1 MAASVAVRVPRPRG
15 DPGIPE
21 RSPPERGE
29 RLPGKLP
36 GPDRP
41 RGAARCPPGSED
53 EGMKGRLEA
62 TRSPRG
68 EPWAPAGTAVRGPRR
83 FRRGRGEERRAA
95 EEGDLQEAL
104 GLTRITSLS
113 STWQWGTDP
122 CLLPETTPRPLAPAR
137 GPLGLPLR
145 PRRTRLQAP
154 QRAGGLDVQ
163 GGLWALP
170 WPAGGPAP
178 GLTAGGREGAEMGKV
193 GAKPQRSAGGGEGR
207 LCCFKKWEVGVGRR
221 SPKGG
226 RSCPDCGHQWWESLR
241 SLGGQGYAGLSAH
254 LTVLQSLNPLIGP
267 CAQPW
272 GGPGSSFS
280 S

>member
-1 MAASVAVRVPRPRG
+1 M
-15 DPGIPE
+15 
-21 RSPPERGE
+21 
-29 RLPGKLP
+29 
-36 GPDRP
+36 
-41 RGAARCPPGSED
+41 
-53 EGMKGRLEA
+53 
-62 TRSPRG
+62 
-68 EPWAPAGTAVRGPRR
+68 RGPRR

-104 GLTRITSLS
+104 GLTRITSLGS
-113 STWQWGTDP
+113 AWQWGTDP
-122 CLLPETTPRPLAPAR
+122 CLLPETTPRPPAPAR

-145 PRRTRLQAP
+145 PRRGRGGRGYRLL
-154 QRAGGLDVQ
+154 RGRGGGLDVQ

-178 GLTAGGREGAEMGKV
+178 GLTVGGGEGAEMGKV

-241 SLGGQGYAGLSAH
+241 SPRRPGLRGSLGPSDSLTVTEPADRPLCSAVGGAGL
-254 LTVLQSLNPLIGP
+254 VLLVLGSPVLSRIPPPLGCSP
-267 CAQPW
+267 QGLW
-272 GGPGSSFS
+272 GGGPGPW
-280 S
+280 